1 MDADELSYWQIA
13 HVGGHI
19 ERVDKAT
26 GDQIVAGLVS
36 AAREKQPFSELL
48 FECTMLTGT
57 KGYLLG
63 AHIVG
68 IGWCTPESRA
78 HDDEITNALEKEQ
91 EAHEPPDW
99 QP

>member
-1 MDADELSYWQIA
+1 MDANELSYWQIA

-19 ERVDKAT
+19 ERVDKET
-26 GDQIVAGLVS
+26 GDKIVAGLIG
-36 AAREKQPFSELL
+36 AAHDKQPFAELL

-57 KGYLLG
+57 KSYLLG

-78 HDDEITNALEKEQ
+78 LDDEITNALEAEEK
-91 EAHEPPDW
+91 AHEKPDW
-99 QP
+99 EP